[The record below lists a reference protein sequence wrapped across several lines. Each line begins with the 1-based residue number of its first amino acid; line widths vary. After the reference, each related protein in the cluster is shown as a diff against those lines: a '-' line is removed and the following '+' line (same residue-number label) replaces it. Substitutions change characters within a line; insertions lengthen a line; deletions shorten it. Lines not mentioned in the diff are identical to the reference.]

1 MNLSMKWLNDYV
13 KADMPIKDYCHA
25 LTMAGQ
31 KVECYEV
38 EGAEISNVVVGKI
51 LSVVPHENSDHL
63 VVCQVEVG
71 KDTPI
76 QIVTGASNVNA
87 EDIVPVA
94 MDGSTLPGGIKIKRG
109 KLRGVESNG
118 MLCSLGELG
127 LDKRDF
133 PYAIE
138 DGIFIMQEDCE
149 IGQDI
154 RSAIGLNDT
163 SVEFE
168 ITSNRPDCLSV
179 IGLAR
184 ETAAAYNK
192 SLNVKAPEFKGVD
205 GNINDMLKVDIR
217 NTDKCPRY
225 CAGIVKNVKIEPS
238 PRWMRE
244 RLRASG
250 VRPINNFVD
259 ITNYVMLEYG
269 QPMHAFD
276 LRYVE
281 GSHINVRNAVNG
293 EKIMTLDGVER
304 ELTEDMLVIADEK
317 KPVAVAGVMGGE
329 YSGIM
334 EDTTTVVFESA
345 YFEPS
350 QVRRTS
356 KKLKL
361 KSDASSRYEK
371 GVDPF
376 ISMVCLKRA
385 FQLVEEL
392 GAGEVLNTVID
403 CDYLNYDEKCIVE
416 FDHAWINDF
425 LGTDIPKT
433 DMVDYLTRLGFTFE
447 GDTIVAPSFRI
458 DIEGRADIAEEV
470 ARIYG
475 YNNIPSTDFRG
486 VAKAEFT
493 EEQKFVRTLRNTVVS
508 LGGYEIATYSFVSPK
523 YFDKI
528 KLPENSRLRK
538 TVKIVNP
545 LGEDT
550 SVMRTSTIPS
560 MLDVLSFNYN
570 NRNEKA
576 CLFEISKEY
585 IPVEEKRSYQGGD
598 SFLVNS
604 GKPRHEYEYQLPD
617 ELQRLTIGMYGGNAD
632 FYTLKGIIEQ
642 IFAELNIKDV
652 EYIRACDCEIFD
664 EKYALHPGRSAVI
677 LKNGKHLGIMGEI
690 HPEVQDNYE
699 LGVKT
704 YVAKLNIPELME
716 TANEKITYRPLPKF
730 PATTRDLSLIVDDEV
745 PVAELEKAIR
755 GAVGKILEK
764 VTLFDVYKGKQI
776 EDGKKSVSYSI
787 FMRSHEGTLT
797 DEQADSAMKKALKA
811 LANIG
816 AELRG

>member
-1 MNLSMKWLNDYV
+1 MNLSMKWLADYV
-13 KADMPIKDYCHA
+13 NVDVPIKEYCHA
-25 LTMAGQ
+25 LTMSGS
-31 KVECYEV
+31 KVEGYEI
-38 EGAEISNVVVGKI
+38 EGKEISNVVVGKI

-71 KDTPI
+71 KDTPV

-87 EDIVPVA
+87 GDIVPVA
-94 MDGSTLPGGIKIKRG
+94 LDGSTLPGGVKIKKG

-138 DGIFIMQEDCE
+138 DGIFIMQEPCR

-154 RSAIGLNDT
+154 QSAIGLNDT

-184 ETAAAYNK
+184 ETAATFDLPLHIPVP
-192 SLNVKAPEFKGVD
+192 SFKGVD
-205 GNINDMLKVDIR
+205 GDINKLLKVDIH
-217 NTDKCPRY
+217 NTEKCKRY
-225 CAGIVKNVKIEPS
+225 CAGIVKNVKIGPS

-281 GSHINVRNAVNG
+281 GAHINVRNAAKG

-304 ELTEDMLVIADEK
+304 ELSEDMLVIADEK

-334 EDTTTVVFESA
+334 DDTTTVVFESA
-345 YFEPS
+345 YFEPT

-356 KKLKL
+356 KALKL
-361 KSDASSRYEK
+361 KSDASARYEK
-371 GVDPF
+371 GVDPL

-392 GAGEVLNTVID
+392 GAGEVLRTVID
-403 CDYLNYDEKCIVE
+403 CDHSDYVPSEVE
-416 FDHAWINDF
+416 FNPAWINSF
-425 LGTDIPKT
+425 LGTNISSST
-433 DMVDYLTRLGFTFE
+433 MTGYLNRLSFSVE
-447 GDTIVAPSFRI
+447 GGKVIAPSFRI
-458 DIEGRADIAEEV
+458 DIGCKADIAEEI

-475 YNNIPSTDFRG
+475 YNNIPSSDFRG

-493 EEQKFVRTLRNTVVS
+493 AEQKFIRTLRNTVVS

-528 KLPENSRLRK
+528 RLPEDSKLRNA
-538 TVKIVNP
+538 VKIVNP

-550 SVMRTSTIPS
+550 SVMRTTTIPS

-585 IPVEEKRSYQGGD
+585 IPAEKEKPYINGDTLASGGKKHRYAY
-598 SFLVNS
+598 S
-604 GKPRHEYEYQLPD
+604 LPD
-617 ELQRLTIGMYGGNAD
+617 EPQKLTLGMYGGGAD
-632 FYTLKGIIEQ
+632 FYTMKGMIEQ
-642 IFAELNIKDV
+642 LLEELGISDV
-652 EYIRACDCEIFD
+652 DYVRAGDCDVFD

-677 LKNGKHLGIMGEI
+677 LKDGIHLGIMGEV
-690 HPEVQDNYE
+690 HPEVQDTYK
-699 LGVKT
+699 LGTKT
-704 YVAKLNIPELME
+704 YAAKLNIDELMS
-716 TANEKITYRPLPKF
+716 AASGRITYQPLPKF
-730 PATTRDLSLIVDDEV
+730 PATTRDLSLICDDEI
-745 PVAELEKAIR
+745 PVAELEKAIK

-787 FMRSHEGTLT
+787 SMRSHEGTLT
-797 DEQADSAMKKALKA
+797 DEQADGAMKRVLKA
-811 LANIG
+811 LSALG

>member
-1 MNLSMKWLNDYV
+1 MNLSMKWLADYV
-13 KADMPIKDYCHA
+13 NVDVPIKEYCHA
-25 LTMAGQ
+25 LTMSGS
-31 KVECYEV
+31 KVEGYET
-38 EGAEISNVVVGKI
+38 EGKEISNVVVGKI

-71 KDTPI
+71 KESPI

-87 EDIVPVA
+87 GDIVPVA
-94 MDGSTLPGGIKIKRG
+94 LDGSTLPGGVKIKKG

-127 LDKRDF
+127 LDTRDF

-138 DGIFIMQEDCE
+138 DGIFIMQESCR

-154 RSAIGLNDT
+154 QSAIGLDDT
-163 SVEFE
+163 SIEFE

-179 IGLAR
+179 TGLAR
-184 ETAAAYNK
+184 ETAATFDLPLHIPVP
-192 SLNVKAPEFKGVD
+192 SFKGVEGD
-205 GNINDMLKVDIR
+205 IDKYLKVDIH
-217 NTDKCPRY
+217 NTDKCRRY

-276 LRYVE
+276 LRYVD
-281 GSHINVRNAVNG
+281 GAHINVRNAAKG

-304 ELTEDMLVIADEK
+304 ELSEDMLVIADEN
-317 KPVAVAGVMGGE
+317 KPVAVAGIMGGE

-334 EDTTTVVFESA
+334 DDTTTVVFESA
-345 YFEPS
+345 YFEPT

-356 KKLKL
+356 KALKL
-361 KSDASSRYEK
+361 KSDASARYEK
-371 GVDPF
+371 GVDPL

-392 GAGEVLNTVID
+392 GAGEVIRTVID
-403 CDYLNYDEKCIVE
+403 CDHTDYVPSEVE
-416 FDHAWINDF
+416 FNPAWINSF
-425 LGTDIPKT
+425 LGTDISSAAMT
-433 DMVDYLTRLGFTFE
+433 EYLKRLDFSVENGKVT
-447 GDTIVAPSFRI
+447 APSFRI
-458 DIEGRADIAEEV
+458 DIECKADIAEEI

-475 YNNIPSTDFRG
+475 YNNIPSSDFRG

-493 EEQKFVRTLRNTVVS
+493 AEQKFIRTLRNTVVS

-528 KLPENSRLRK
+528 RLPEDSKLRN

-550 SVMRTSTIPS
+550 SVMRTTTLPS

-585 IPVEEKRSYQGGD
+585 IPAEKEKPYINGDTLASGGKKHRYAY
-598 SFLVNS
+598 S
-604 GKPRHEYEYQLPD
+604 LPD
-617 ELQRLTIGMYGGNAD
+617 EPQKLTLGMYGGNAD
-632 FYTLKGIIEQ
+632 FYTMKGMVEQ
-642 IFAELNIKDV
+642 ILETLGINDAEYV
-652 EYIRACDCEIFD
+652 RASDCEVFD

-677 LKNGKHLGIMGEI
+677 LKDGVHLGIMGEI
-690 HPEVQDNYE
+690 HPEVQNTYK
-699 LGVKT
+699 LGTKT
-704 YVAKLNIPELME
+704 YAAKLNIDELMS
-716 TANEKITYRPLPKF
+716 AASGRITYKPLPKF
-730 PATTRDLSLIVDDEV
+730 PATTRDLSLICDDEI
-745 PVAELEKAIR
+745 PVAELEKAIK

-764 VTLFDVYKGKQI
+764 VTLFDVYRGKQI

-787 FMRSHEGTLT
+787 SMRSHEGTLT
-797 DEQADSAMKKALKA
+797 DEQADGAMKRVLKA
-811 LANIG
+811 LSALG